1 MPGTTEPAPAPA
13 SPIRRVG
20 IVAKPG
26 LESVGAEVRS
36 IAAWL
41 GGRGVEAVVEQRTAL
56 LAGLSGSD
64 RPTRDGLAPLVDLVV
79 VLGGDGTLL
88 GMADRIA
95 QAGLEVPI
103 LGVNY
108 GTLGFLTEI
117 TMPELFPALER
128 TLAGTVGID
137 VRMMLQASVVRN
149 GTTRLDRVVLNDVA
163 VTGGSL
169 SRIVEFWVS
178 VGGEFV
184 ARFNADGIIVSSPTG
199 STAYN
204 LSAGGPIVHPAVD
217 ALILNPIAPHTLTNR
232 PIVIPASAPV
242 TVQPVLKRE
251 GDEAYATF
259 DGQRGEPLEN
269 GDAVHVGRCPRAM
282 RLIRASQR
290 SYYEVLR
297 EKLRWAER

>member
-1 MPGTTEPAPAPA
+1 MPEPSSAAL
-13 SPIRRVG
+13 SPIRRIG

-26 LESVGAEVRS
+26 LDSVGAEVRA
-36 IAAWL
+36 IVAWAEA
-41 GGRGVEAVVEQRTAL
+41 RGVAAIVEERTAL
-56 LAGLSGSD
+56 LAGLGAAD
-64 RPTRDGLAPLVDLVV
+64 RPSRDTLAPLVDLVV

-117 TMPELFPALER
+117 TLPELYPALEH
-128 TLAGTVGID
+128 TLSGTIAID
-137 VRMMLQASVVRN
+137 SRLMLRARVVRD
-149 GTTRLDRVVLNDVA
+149 GTTRLERAVLNDVA

-169 SRIVEFWVS
+169 SRIVEFLVS

-251 GDEAYATF
+251 GDEAYVTF
-259 DGQRGEPLEN
+259 DGQRGERLDN
-269 GDAVHVGRCPRAM
+269 GDVIHVGRSERTM
-282 RLIRASQR
+282 RLVRASPR
-290 SYYEVLR
+290 SYYEILR